1 MANGLLESLLGRSA
15 RLRPAPQGVNPM
27 MQGSGS
33 LPAGYNIPDNL
44 GQLGLPN
51 RDSLRMPMGDGLS
64 NLRMTPMQD
73 VGFQASQAQPQAQP
87 TEQPKGLGQRAK
99 GILGSI
105 GSFLSNPDTLDNLA
119 IGFGGMSLNPNQ
131 ALMQQAAGRIENR
144 QELAIT
150 QGDANKTIEYF
161 RSVGRDDLAQAVATN
176 PEMAKA
182 LLAQYINSTL
192 TTDKKFRPLTPS
204 EVEIAGYDPSNNYQ
218 IDSEGRVYTLSSG
231 GTTINMPNPPEST
244 QSWALGY
251 ARNNQEA
258 LDANANQSSTSYRN
272 MELINTLMGEAN
284 LNVVQRVITQNF
296 PGLAATLDYSQGIPT
311 VVGQLYASLV
321 PLQRPEGSGTTSDRD
336 MALYERALGGFL
348 QSPQAAALALEI
360 YKAKADL
367 DQEIKNVNYRISSEQ
382 ISPEEGRRLLTELGL
397 RHVITPEIVE
407 RIQQFNPSFQNNESP
422 YSDIPT
428 ELWNSLTP
436 EQQNEINSAGDQ

>member
-144 QELAIT
+144 QELAIA
-150 QGDANKTIEYF
+150 QGDANRTIEYF

-182 LLAQYINSTL
+182 LLSEYMKSTL
-192 TTDKKFRPLTPS
+192 TAPRPGQTVGGIETDSVTGQQYGVSYNSETGVFTRVDVPGATGQTPAARFEMEQNQAQIDLS
-204 EVEIAGYDPSNNYQ
+204 RAKGLEAFNGIQAVDRQMATYDEMLQLLADPTSDTGVIRSRLWAFDASTAQLRSLANTLGLEIIAGTTFGALSAGELRLALDTAIDLSQSKENVAEQ
-218 IDSEGRVYTLSSG
+218 IRKKQAAQLRVRAVLEEQALILSSG
-231 GTTINMPNPPEST
+231 TVGYDQYIGDYINQTREDQAPAAEGTDPFG
-244 QSWALGY
+244 L
-251 ARNNQEA
+251 
-258 LDANANQSSTSYRN
+258 
-272 MELINTLMGEAN
+272 
-284 LNVVQRVITQNF
+284 F
-296 PGLAATLDYSQGIPT
+296 P
-311 VVGQLYASLV
+311 
-321 PLQRPEGSGTTSDRD
+321 
-336 MALYERALGGFL
+336 
-348 QSPQAAALALEI
+348 
-360 YKAKADL
+360 
-367 DQEIKNVNYRISSEQ
+367 
-382 ISPEEGRRLLTELGL
+382 
-397 RHVITPEIVE
+397 
-407 RIQQFNPSFQNNESP
+407 
-422 YSDIPT
+422 
-428 ELWNSLTP
+428 
-436 EQQNEINSAGDQ
+436 